1 MYNIDKTECDN
12 LLIWVVF
19 EISLAIDILLVSI
32 NFWFLSADL

>member
-19 EISLAIDILLVSI
+19 EISLAIAAKRGHPIGQY
-32 NFWFLSADL
+32 